1 MPNPFA
7 NAKFRA
13 AVYALAGALF
23 AVAGIYDLISEEQS
37 AAWLNVVGTGIAVL
51 ALVNVPRGGSD
62 GDA

>member
-7 NAKFRA
+7 SPKFRA
-13 AVYALAGALF
+13 AVYALAAAAF

-51 ALVNVPRGGSD
+51 ALVNVPRS
-62 GDA
+62 GDDDA